1 MAAHAGPKIENDGLV
16 FHIDPA
22 NFKSFDGGSTCV
34 DLTGTAS
41 SGAITGNITLSSD
54 NGGTFVYNSG
64 QTNFIRFD
72 ITSTPIRT
80 SSPLSLTAWIKYTS
94 AGMLFSSGGYYG
106 IWATGSNWYWNGAP
120 NWISYTDAI
129 SPPTNAWFHLAFTFD
144 GSTNPICYLNGVG
157 ATSTGTFTAPAP
169 FVSNNITIGE
179 YDVYQ
184 PYSQFGGSLGPIS
197 FYSKVLTQEEIDQ
210 SFNAY
215 RGRFGV

>member
-1 MAAHAGPKIENDGLV
+1 MGVNYSPRIVTSGLV
-16 FHIDPA
+16 FCLDAA
-22 NFKSFDGGSTCV
+22 NLKSFSGGNTCV
-34 DLTGTAS
+34 DLTSVAS
-41 SGAITGNITLSSD
+41 SGAITGNITLSPD
-54 NGGTFVYNSG
+54 NGGTFQYNAG

-80 SSPLSLTAWIKYTS
+80 SSPLSLSAWIKYTS

-106 IWATGSNWYWNGAP
+106 IWASGSNWYWNGAP

-157 ATSTGTFTAPAP
+157 ATSTGTFTAPSP
-169 FVSNNITIGE
+169 FVSNFVTIGE

-184 PYSQFGGSLGPIS
+184 PYSQFAGSLGPIS
-197 FYSKVLTQEEIDQ
+197 FYNKVLTQEEVTQ
-210 SFNAY
+210 NFNAH